1 MNLTENDLK
10 EQDGIAY
17 IEEMPVK
24 TVQVFQATK
33 EHLPLAGEIA
43 TMYEAAL
50 GKDGLRAEGMEPYPD
65 SDLFSEEGVKA
76 TLEAGERTLAIAR
89 IKDEGGACLAGAMV
103 MDRLSPHHVE
113 FNSMA
118 VRLDKRGRRIGSA
131 IVEGLKQ
138 IVEET
143 EFTVNATE
151 LVTHSLASQAAHF
164 HNGYKNIC
172 GFSFCHYPRVFFKNH
187 PESVLWVMLLQGK
200 LIPLMRR
207 FRSILGRALGS
218 TPEEVTARILEAQAG
233 LAGSKSGNFKR
244 LSEREM
250 EIAADVLSMRKVYVP
265 QAYRHLVQSILFQFE
280 DILDREIVETVP
292 FATMKKPGYEDEAD
306 EQNPENPEGSE
317 VEKAGVEKAIEHN
330 QEQHSPTS
338 SGEAPKEAF
347 EVDPKEG
354 FGHAYIICKPNFR
367 FDEAAMAEALK
378 SLQEAGKRFILVRM
392 PAFNSQ
398 TLDLSKYLK
407 SRGFVFQSY
416 LPLYGH
422 FPEAKIEF
430 QDILTMQWI
439 KPEVLAENALP
450 GETESV
456 VKLYGYPENLS
467 GEIVKLMA
475 RELAEEVKN

>member
-250 EIAADVLSMRKVYVP
+250 EIAADVLSKREVHVP
-265 QAYRHLVQSILFQFE
+265 PAYRHIVQSILFQFE
-280 DILDREIVETVP
+280 DILDREIVEPVP

-306 EQNPENPEGSE
+306 EQNPENSEGSE
-317 VEKAGVEKAIEHN
+317 VEKAAEDN
-330 QEQHSPTS
+330 QEQDGAVS
-338 SGEAPKEAF
+338 KEDF
-347 EVDPKEG
+347 DVDPKEG

-367 FDEAAMAEALK
+367 FDETSMAEALTK
-378 SLQEAGKRFILVRM
+378 LQEAGKRFILVRM

-439 KPEVLAENALP
+439 KPEVLADNALP

-467 GEIVKLMA
+467 GEIVKLIA
-475 RELAEEVKN
+475 RELAEGVKN

>member
-1 MNLTENDLK
+1 MNLTEHDMK
-10 EQDGIAY
+10 EQDGITY

-89 IKDEGGACLAGAMV
+89 INDEGGACLAGAMV

-118 VRLDKRGRRIGSA
+118 VRLDKRGRHIGTA

-200 LIPLMRR
+200 LIPIMKR
-207 FRSILGRALGS
+207 FRSMLGRALGS
-218 TPEEVTARILEAQAG
+218 TQEEVTGRILEAQAG

-280 DILDREIVETVP
+280 DILDREIVEPVP
-292 FATMKKPGYEDEAD
+292 LATMKKPGYEEAAD
-306 EQNPENPEGSE
+306 DQNPENTEE
-317 VEKAGVEKAIEHN
+317 AGVEKAIEHN
-330 QEQHSPTS
+330 QEQHGPTS

-367 FDEAAMAEALK
+367 FDEAAMAEALTK
-378 SLQEAGKRFILVRM
+378 LQDAGKRFILVRM

-430 QDILTMQWI
+430 QDILTLQWI

-467 GEIVKLMA
+467 GEIVKLIA
-475 RELAEEVKN
+475 RELAEEVKD

>member
-1 MNLTENDLK
+1 MNLTENELK

-50 GKDGLRAEGMEPYPD
+50 GKGGLRAEGMEPYPD
-65 SDLFSEEGVKA
+65 SDLFSEAGVQA

-89 IKDEGGACLAGAMV
+89 IKDGKEDCLAGAMV

-118 VRLDKRGRRIGSA
+118 VRLDKRGRHIGTA

-207 FRSILGRALGS
+207 FRSILGRELGS

-250 EIAADVLSMRKVYVP
+250 EIAADVLSKREVHVP
-265 QAYRHLVQSILFQFE
+265 PAYRHIVQSILFQFE
-280 DILDREIVETVP
+280 DILDREIVEPVP
-292 FATMKKPGYEDEAD
+292 LATMKKPGYEEEAD
-306 EQNPENPEGSE
+306 DQNPENPKGSE
-317 VEKAGVEKAIEHN
+317 VEKAGVEKAAEDK
-330 QEQHSPTS
+330 QEQHGAVS
-338 SGEAPKEAF
+338 KEDF

-367 FDEAAMAEALK
+367 FDETSMAEALTK
-378 SLQEAGKRFILVRM
+378 LQEAGKRFILVRM
-392 PAFNSQ
+392 PSFNSQ

-467 GEIVKLMA
+467 GEIVKLIA

>member
-1 MNLTENDLK
+1 MNLTEHDMK
-10 EQDGIAY
+10 EQAGTAY

-33 EHLPLAGEIA
+33 EHLPIAGEIA

-50 GKDGLRAEGMEPYPD
+50 GKGGLRAEGMEPYPD
-65 SDLFSEEGVKA
+65 SDLFSEAGVKA

-89 IKDEGGACLAGAMV
+89 IKDGKEDCLAGAMV

-118 VRLDKRGRRIGSA
+118 VRLDKRGRHIGTA

-164 HNGYKNIC
+164 RNGYKNIC

-207 FRSILGRALGS
+207 FRSMLGRELGA
-218 TPEEVTARILEAQAG
+218 TPEEVTGRILEAQAG
-233 LAGSKSGNFKR
+233 LAGSKSGIFKR

-250 EIAADVLSMRKVYVP
+250 EIAADVLSKRKVYVP
-265 QAYRHLVQSILFQFE
+265 LAYRHLVQSILFQFE
-280 DILDREIVETVP
+280 DILDREIVDP
-292 FATMKKPGYEDEAD
+292 SPLATMKKPGYEEEDD
-306 EQNPENPEGSE
+306 EQNPERTEE
-317 VEKAGVEKAIEHN
+317 AGVEKAIEHN

-338 SGEAPKEAF
+338 SGEAPIEAF
-347 EVDPKEG
+347 EVDLKEG
-354 FGHAYIICKPNFR
+354 FGHAYILCKPNFR
-367 FDEAAMAEALK
+367 FDEAAMAEALTK
-378 SLQEAGKRFILVRM
+378 LQDAGKRFILVRM

-467 GEIVKLMA
+467 GEIVKLIA

>member
-1 MNLTENDLK
+1 MNLTENELK
-10 EQDGIAY
+10 EQAGITY

-50 GKDGLRAEGMEPYPD
+50 GKGGLRAEGMEPYPD

-89 IKDEGGACLAGAMV
+89 INDEGGACLAGGMV

-280 DILDREIVETVP
+280 DILDREIVEPVP
-292 FATMKKPGYEDEAD
+292 LATMKKPGYEDEAD
-306 EQNPENPEGSE
+306 EQNPENSEGSE
-317 VEKAGVEKAIEHN
+317 VEKAAEDN
-330 QEQHSPTS
+330 QEQDGAVS
-338 SGEAPKEAF
+338 KEDF
-347 EVDPKEG
+347 DVDPKEG

-367 FDEAAMAEALK
+367 FDETSMAEALTK
-378 SLQEAGKRFILVRM
+378 LQEAGKRFILVRM

-439 KPEVLAENALP
+439 KPEVLADNALP

-467 GEIVKLMA
+467 GEIVKLIA
-475 RELAEEVKN
+475 RELAEGVKN